1 MKEIGVGLIGTG
13 FMGKCHAMAF
23 GGVSA
28 VFASP
33 LKPRLEVLCDI
44 DADTAKSSAGDF
56 GFARWATDWKDI
68 IADPAIQIVAITSPN
83 ALHKEMAIAAA
94 RAGKHVYCEKPMAL
108 TLTDAGEM
116 ADAAAQAG
124 IKTLVGYNYIKN
136 PAVVHAKRLIEE
148 GTIGDIGYFRGVYD
162 EDYMADPTQPFS
174 WRCRIADAGTGTLG
188 DLACHLV
195 SVAHFLA
202 GPVASVCA
210 DIETIHKK
218 RPDPENPGETGA
230 VENEDIAHALLRF
243 ESGIAGNIAS
253 SRVAWGRKCG
263 LAWEVTGSRGSIVFD
278 QERMNELRL
287 FIADGPDAERGFKTI
302 MTGPLHPP
310 YGRFCPAPGHGLGFN
325 ELKVIEVDHLLRGIA
340 GEEALFPDFTAALA
354 IERVIHGIVASS
366 TKKSWVSVAS
376 HQDSGAK

>member
-1 MKEIGVGLIGTG
+1 MKTIGVGLIGTG

-23 GGVSA
+23 GAASA
-28 VFASP
+28 VFGSP
-33 LKPRLEVLCDI
+33 LKPQLEILCDI
-44 DADTAKSSAGDF
+44 DPDTTKSAAEEF
-56 GFARWATDWKDI
+56 GFARWTTDWKEV
-68 IADPAIQIVAITSPN
+68 IADPAVDVVAITSPN
-83 ALHKEMAIAAA
+83 GLHREMASAAA

-108 TLTDAGEM
+108 TF
-116 ADAAAQAG
+116 ADAEDMANVAAQSG
-124 IKTLVGYNYIKN
+124 VKTLVGYNYIKN
-136 PAVVHAKRLIEE
+136 PAVLHARRMIDE
-148 GTIGDIGYFRGVYD
+148 GVIGEIGYFRGVYD
-162 EDYMADPTQPFS
+162 EDYMADPTLPFS

-210 DIETIHKK
+210 DIETIHKQ
-218 RPDPENPGETGA
+218 RPDPEKPGATGE

-243 ESGIAGNIAS
+243 ENGIAGNIAS

-287 FIADGPDAERGFKTI
+287 FVADGPQTERGFKTI
-302 MTGPLHPP
+302 LTGPGHPP
-310 YGRFCPAPGHGLGFN
+310 YDRFCPASGHGLGFN

-340 GEEALFPDFTAALA
+340 GEETLFPDFTAALA
-354 IERVIHGIVASS
+354 IERVIHGIVASAS
-366 TKKSWVSVAS
+366 KKSWVAVA
-376 HQDSGAK
+376 QET